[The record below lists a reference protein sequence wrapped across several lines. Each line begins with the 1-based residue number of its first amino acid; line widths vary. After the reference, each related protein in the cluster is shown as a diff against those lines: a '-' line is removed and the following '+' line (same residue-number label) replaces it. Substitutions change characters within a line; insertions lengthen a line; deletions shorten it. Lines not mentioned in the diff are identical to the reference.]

1 MQVFSTSVIV
11 LLLLLS
17 SGCSAT
23 PPSSHEPVVT
33 EQNLDELITDIEN
46 KHPVTYFLLAANL
59 FKADDKDQAVEWY
72 YIGQMRF
79 RAYLMANP
87 DLDPSADG
95 ALYAS
100 LKSVLGPQI
109 NEHAGADPDKW
120 VTLINNAINWHQSH
134 PNGHTP
140 KNKYPDIYAEV
151 EAGFMSFKE
160 QVAKNKDEIRKQ
172 REQNGLPNHEE

>member
-1 MQVFSTSVIV
+1 MKVFNTSVIF
-11 LLLLLS
+11 LLFLLT
-17 SGCSAT
+17 GCSSA
-23 PPSSHEPVVT
+23 PPSSRESILP

-46 KHPVTYFLLAANL
+46 KHPVTYFLLAGNV
-59 FKADDKDQAVEWY
+59 FNEGDKDRAVEWY
-72 YIGQMRF
+72 YIGQIRF

-109 NEHAGADPDKW
+109 NEYAGADPDKW
-120 VTLINNAINWHQSH
+120 VTLIDNAIIWHRSH

-140 KNKYPDIYAEV
+140 KNTYPDIYAEV
-151 EAGFMSFKE
+151 EAGFMSFKQ
-160 QVAKNKDEIRKQ
+160 QVAKNKVEIRKQ
-172 REQNGLPNHEE
+172 REQNGLPNHDE